1 MSKKI
6 LTQELIEQKLADKG
20 YPLTHDEGMT
30 YEFMLKK
37 VCEYYDAEISEDWDD
52 NADFFIYSETTA
64 DGYEVYIATNSP
76 RNPSIN
82 EDVYYYDSDLAEA
95 LENALVDGARIYV
108 DYLQDDYVHEAA
120 EAAYDYLYEELI
132 NETENELID
141 EGYEYED
148 EAEVA

>member
-1 MSKKI
+1 MSKK
-6 LTQELIEQKLADKG
+6 LTEELIEQRLAEKG

-37 VCEYYDAEISEDWDD
+37 ACEYYDAEISDDWDD

-76 RNPSIN
+76 NTPSIN
-82 EDVYYYDSDLAEA
+82 EDVYYYDSDLAGSLEDA
-95 LENALVDGARIYV
+95 LIDGARIYV

-120 EAAYDYLYEELI
+120 ESAYDYLYERLI
-132 NETENELID
+132 EETENELID
-141 EGYEYED
+141 EGYEYEN
-148 EAEVA
+148 ETEVA

>member
-6 LTQELIEQKLADKG
+6 LTQELIEERLAEKG

-37 VCEYYDAEISEDWDD
+37 VCEYYDAEISEDWND
-52 NADFFIYSETTA
+52 NADFFVYSETTA

-76 RNPSIN
+76 STPSIN
-82 EDVYYYDSDLAEA
+82 EDVYYYNSDLAESLEDA
-95 LENALVDGARIYV
+95 LIDGARIYV
-108 DYLQDDYVHEAA
+108 DYLQVDYVHEAA
-120 EAAYDYLYEELI
+120 EQAYDNLYEELLE
-132 NETENELID
+132 ETENELIE

>member
-1 MSKKI
+1 MSKK
-6 LTQELIEQKLADKG
+6 LTEELIEQRLAEKG

-76 RNPSIN
+76 STPSIN
-82 EDVYYYDSDLAEA
+82 EDVYYYDSDLASSLEDA
-95 LENALVDGARIYV
+95 LIDGARIYV

-120 EAAYDYLYEELI
+120 ESAYDYLYERLI
-132 NETENELID
+132 EETENELIN
-141 EGYEYED
+141 EGYEYEN
-148 EAEVA
+148 ETEVA

>member
-6 LTQELIEQKLADKG
+6 LTQELIEERLAEKG

-37 VCEYYDAEISEDWDD
+37 ACEYYDAEISDDWND

-64 DGYEVYIATNSP
+64 DGYEVYIATNDSSS
-76 RNPSIN
+76 PSIN
-82 EDVYYYDSDLAEA
+82 EDVYYYDSDLHERLEDA
-95 LENALVDGARIYV
+95 LYDGARIYV
-108 DYLQDDYVHEAA
+108 DYLQADYVQYAA
-120 EAAYDYLYEELI
+120 EQAYDNLYEELLE
-132 NETENELID
+132 ETEKELID

>member
-20 YPLTHDEGMT
+20 YPLTHDEGVT

-37 VCEYYDAEISEDWDD
+37 VCEYYDAEISEDWNDD
-52 NADFFIYSETTA
+52 ADFFIYSESTA

-76 RNPSIN
+76 STPSIN
-82 EDVYYYDSDLAEA
+82 EDVYYYDSDLASTLEDA
-95 LENALVDGARIYV
+95 LIDGARIYV
-108 DYLQDDYVHEAA
+108 DYLQDDYVREAA
-120 EAAYDYLYEELI
+120 ESAYDYLYERLI
-132 NETENELID
+132 EETENELID

>member
-1 MSKKI
+1 MSKK
-6 LTQELIEQKLADKG
+6 LTEELIEQRLAEKG

-37 VCEYYDAEISEDWDD
+37 VCEYYDSEISEDWND

-76 RNPSIN
+76 STPSIN
-82 EDVYYYDSDLAEA
+82 EDVYYYDSDLASSLEDA
-95 LENALVDGARIYV
+95 LIDGARIYV

-120 EAAYDYLYEELI
+120 ESAYDYLYERLI
-132 NETENELID
+132 EETENELIN
-141 EGYEYED
+141 EGYEYEN
-148 EAEVA
+148 ETEVA

>member
-1 MSKKI
+1 MSKI
-6 LTQELIEQKLADKG
+6 LTQELIEQTLEDKG

-64 DGYEVYIATNSP
+64 DGYEVHIATNSP
-76 RNPSIN
+76 RTPSIN
-82 EDVYYYDSDLAEA
+82 EDVYYYDNDLGEA

-108 DYLQDDYVHEAA
+108 DYLQADYVQYAA
-120 EAAYDYLYEELI
+120 EQAYDYLYEELLQ
-132 NETENELID
+132 ETEDELID
-141 EGYEYED
+141 KGYEYED

>member
-6 LTQELIEQKLADKG
+6 LTQELIEQKLAEKG

-37 VCEYYDAEISEDWDD
+37 VCEYYDAEISEDWND

-76 RNPSIN
+76 STPSIN
-82 EDVYYYDSDLAEA
+82 EDVYYYDSELAES
-95 LENALVDGARIYV
+95 LENALCDGARIYV
-108 DYLQDDYVHEAA
+108 DYLQDDYVNEAS
-120 EAAYDYLYEELI
+120 EAAYDYLYERLI
-132 NETENELID
+132 EETENELID
-141 EGYEYED
+141 EGYEYEN
-148 EAEVA
+148 ETEVA

>member
-6 LTQELIEQKLADKG
+6 LTQEVIEQTLAEKG
-20 YPLTHDEGMT
+20 YPLTHGEGMT

-76 RNPSIN
+76 NTPSIN
-82 EDVYYYDSDLAEA
+82 EDVYYYDSDLASTLEDA
-95 LENALVDGARIYV
+95 LIDGARIYV

-120 EAAYDYLYEELI
+120 ESAYDYLYERLI
-132 NETENELID
+132 EETENELID
-141 EGYEYED
+141 EGYEFE
-148 EAEVA
+148 EAEA